1 MSNLLAIWKEW
12 PWAFAKDKGLV
23 SFGNAFLCAIARP
36 CPLLNHVCPTLLSMT
51 FGHFV
56 REIFLVVVVIC

>member
-1 MSNLLAIWKEW
+1 MSDFILYSHQKNILDIMSNLLEIWKEW

-36 CPLLNHVCPTLLSMT
+36 CPL
-51 FGHFV
+51 
-56 REIFLVVVVIC
+56 